1 MLAKAHI
8 TIGMAAAL
16 TIAAPESIPEALPV
30 ITGAALGCL
39 ICDLDC
45 DNPRE
50 KQDSS
55 HWRIVM
61 FAVAAAALFED
72 HHIDAGM
79 WRSVAQSGSYL
90 WCAGIAV
97 FALTCAFA
105 SISSHR
111 GFSHSLAA
119 LALETLALR
128 LVFSAAAASFAIAFA
143 THIILDMTN
152 KRPVRVLYP
161 FQKGIC
167 FGWFYA
173 DRMANKVCAAM
184 CSVWLIAEVLLFLRQ
199 H

>member
-16 TIAAPESIPEALPV
+16 TIAAPDSIPEALPV
-30 ITGAALGCL
+30 ITGASLGCL
-39 ICDLDC
+39 VCDLDC

-55 HWRIVM
+55 HWRLVM

-72 HHIDAGM
+72 YHIDAGM
-79 WRSVAQSGSYL
+79 WRSLAQSGSYV
-90 WCAGIAV
+90 WCAGAAG

-105 SISSHR
+105 SVSSHR

-119 LALETLALR
+119 LALEAISLW
-128 LVFSAAAASFAIAFA
+128 LVFPAAAVPFVIAFA
-143 THIILDMTN
+143 SHLILDMTN
-152 KRPVRVLYP
+152 KRPVRIFYP
-161 FQKGIC
+161 LKKGIS

-173 DRMANKVCAAM
+173 DRLANKVCAAIG
-184 CSVWLIAEVLLFLRQ
+184 SLWLITEVLFFLRQ

>member
-30 ITGAALGCL
+30 ITGASLGCL

-105 SISSHR
+105 SVSSHR
-111 GFSHSLAA
+111 GFSHSFAA
-119 LALETLALR
+119 LILEAFSLW
-128 LVFSAAAASFAIAFA
+128 LVFPAAAVPFVIAFA
-143 THIILDMTN
+143 SHLILDMTN
-152 KRPVRVLYP
+152 KRPVRVFYP
-161 FQKGIC
+161 LKKGIS

-173 DRMANKVCAAM
+173 DRLANKVCAAIG
-184 CSVWLIAEVLLFLRQ
+184 SVWLILEVLFIVRQ

>member
-8 TIGMAAAL
+8 TLGMAVAL
-16 TIAAPESIPEALPV
+16 AIAAPDSVPEALPV
-30 ITGAALGCL
+30 ITGASLGCL

-61 FAVAAAALFED
+61 FAVAAATLFED
-72 HHIDAGM
+72 YHIDAGM
-79 WRSVAQSGSYL
+79 WRSLAQSGSYL
-90 WCAGIAV
+90 WCVGAAG

-105 SISSHR
+105 SVSSHR

-119 LALETLALR
+119 LALEAISLR
-128 LVFSAAAASFAIAFA
+128 LVFPAVAMSFVIAFA
-143 THIILDMTN
+143 SHIILDMTN
-152 KRPVRVLYP
+152 KRPVRVFYP
-161 FQKGIC
+161 LKKGIS

-173 DRMANKVCAAM
+173 DRMANKVCAAVG
-184 CSVWLIAEVLLFLRQ
+184 SV
-199 H
+199 

>member
-8 TIGMAAAL
+8 TIGIAAAL
-16 TIAAPESIPEALPV
+16 TIAAPDSIPDALPV
-30 ITGAALGCL
+30 ITGASLGCL

-55 HWRIVM
+55 HWRSVM

-72 HHIDAGM
+72 YHIDAGM
-79 WRSVAQSGSYL
+79 WRSLTQSGSYL
-90 WCAGIAV
+90 WCAGVAG

-105 SISSHR
+105 SVSSHR

-119 LALETLALR
+119 LAPETVSLW
-128 LVFSAAAASFAIAFA
+128 LVFPAAAIPFVIAF
-143 THIILDMTN
+143 TSHLILDMTN
-152 KRPVRVLYP
+152 KRPVRILYP
-161 FQKGIC
+161 LKKGIS

-173 DRMANKVCAAM
+173 DRLANKVCAATG
-184 CSVWLIAEVLLFLRQ
+184 SVWLIVTALVFLRQ

>member
-1 MLAKAHI
+1 MLSKAHI
-8 TIGMAAAL
+8 TIGMAAAF
-16 TIAAPESIPEALPV
+16 TIMAPESVPEALPV
-30 ITGAALGCL
+30 ITGASLGCL

-55 HWRIVM
+55 HWRILMAV
-61 FAVAAAALFED
+61 VAAAALFED
-72 HHIDAGM
+72 YHIDAGM
-79 WRSVAQSGSYL
+79 WRTLAQSGSYE
-90 WCAGIAV
+90 WCAGAAA
-97 FALTCAFA
+97 FALLCAFA

-128 LVFSAAAASFAIAFA
+128 LVFPAAAAPFAIAFA
-143 THIILDMTN
+143 THVILDMTN

-161 FQKGIC
+161 FRKGVC
-167 FGWFYA
+167 LGWFYA
-173 DRMANKVCAAM
+173 DRLANKLFAAAG
-184 CSVWLIAEVLLFLRQ
+184 SVWLIAALLICLRQ

>member
-30 ITGAALGCL
+30 ITGASLGCL

-50 KQDSS
+50 RQDSS

-79 WRSVAQSGSYL
+79 WRSIAQSGSYL

-105 SISSHR
+105 SVSSHR
-111 GFSHSLAA
+111 GFSHSFAA
-119 LALETLALR
+119 LILEAFSLW
-128 LVFSAAAASFAIAFA
+128 LVFPAAAVPFVIAFA
-143 THIILDMTN
+143 SHLILDMTN
-152 KRPVRVLYP
+152 KRPVRVFYP
-161 FQKGIC
+161 LKKGIS

-173 DRMANKVCAAM
+173 DRLANKVCAAIG
-184 CSVWLIAEVLLFLRQ
+184 SVWLIAEALIVLR
-199 H
+199 

>member
-30 ITGAALGCL
+30 ITGASLGCL

-90 WCAGIAV
+90 WCASIAV

-105 SISSHR
+105 SVSSHR
-111 GFSHSLAA
+111 GFSHSFAA
-119 LALETLALR
+119 LILEAFSLW
-128 LVFSAAAASFAIAFA
+128 LVFPAAAVPFVIAFA
-143 THIILDMTN
+143 SHLILDMTN
-152 KRPVRVLYP
+152 KRPVRVFYP
-161 FQKGIC
+161 LKKGIS

-173 DRMANKVCAAM
+173 DRLANKVCAAIG
-184 CSVWLIAEVLLFLRQ
+184 SVWLIAEALIVLR
-199 H
+199 